1 MGESRT
7 YYQSFLDQI
16 ERGLRGI
23 HLTEQQVED
32 VIEIVKIAS
41 KDHGVDWKLAGEENS
56 S

>member
-1 MGESRT
+1 MGETRT
-7 YYQSFLDQI
+7 YYQSFLEAI

-41 KDHGVDWKLAGEENS
+41 KDHGVDWKLAGEEDS